1 MNQTS
6 ASSRLVDVS
15 EAADRLGLS
24 TLTLYKW
31 VSARRIGHV
40 KLGRAIRISEDEIRR
55 LVDVGSR
62 PARRER

>member
-6 ASSRLVDVS
+6 ASNRLVDVS

-31 VSARRIGHV
+31 VANRRIGHV

>member
-31 VSARRIGHV
+31 ISATGES
-40 KLGRAIRISEDEIRR
+40 GTS
-55 LVDVGSR
+55 GSGA
-62 PARRER
+62 PSASLKTKSGASWT